1 MKNTVATILGL
12 TLVVSQAISV
22 NAQVVQ
28 NIPNPPKSGEPVS
41 NCVRRVSVPLNQA
54 LAKVPANL
62 RDKNKKAIAARNK
75 WVKSVNYCVKEANK

>member
-12 TLVVSQAISV
+12 TLVLSQVVSA

-28 NIPNPPKSGEPVS
+28 NIPNPPKSGEPLS
-41 NCVRRVSVPLNQA
+41 NCIKRVSIPLNQT
-54 LAKVPANL
+54 LAKIPAHL
-62 RDKNKKAIAARNK
+62 RDKNKNAIAARNK